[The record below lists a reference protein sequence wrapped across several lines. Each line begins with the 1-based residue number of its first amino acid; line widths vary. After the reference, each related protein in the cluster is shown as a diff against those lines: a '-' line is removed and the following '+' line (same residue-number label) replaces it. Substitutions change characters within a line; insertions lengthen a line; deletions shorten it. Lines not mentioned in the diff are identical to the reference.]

1 MTNRLGVVVNASW
14 RTVLIAG
21 AMTAVTTP
29 IVASAIALGQDEQ
42 SRPVAPA
49 KQASA
54 PRFDVVS
61 VKPSAPAPDDGPA
74 LGMPGAFL
82 PGGPAPADS
91 ATTRRFMAMNVELEV
106 VLHRA
111 YPEFARPGML
121 IAPDWI
127 ADERFDID
135 GRAGTDV
142 QVRLMRLMLRQLLVD
157 RFAMQSHTELRPVDT
172 YQLILARADGKF
184 GPRLRPA
191 SGVCDKWNAQ
201 MTAGRAGDT
210 PPQQPKQAAGAPPC
224 GMTAG
229 IRPGTIL
236 RTFSFGGQ
244 ELSELVTVLES
255 FVGTSVIDRTGLAG
269 RFDIELSWADTSDGR
284 RGITLDPNDTPD
296 RGPSL
301 ANALE
306 EQLGLKL
313 QREKR
318 MAEVLVVDRIERPT
332 PN

>member
-1 MTNRLGVVVNASW
+1 MHIRI
-14 RTVLIAG
+14 VLIVLVSA
-21 AMTAVTTP
+21 AL
-29 IVASAIALGQDEQ
+29 AIAQ
-42 SRPVAPA
+42 SRDVER
-49 KQASA
+49 
-54 PRFDVVS
+54 PRFELVS
-61 VKPSAPAPDDGPA
+61 VKPSAPGPIDGPSV
-74 LGMPGAFL
+74 GMPGAFL
-82 PGGPAPADS
+82 PGGLSPADS
-91 ATTRRFMAMNVELEV
+91 AITRRFGAFNVELEV

-111 YPEFARPGML
+111 YPEFAGPGLL

-142 QVRLMRLMLRQLLVD
+142 PVRLMRQMLRQLLVD
-157 RFAMQSHTELRPVDT
+157 RFGMRSHTEMRLVDVNH
-172 YQLILARADGKF
+172 LVLARGDGKP

-191 SGVCDKWNAQ
+191 TGVCNEWNAQ
-201 MTAGRAGDT
+201 WNAQQAAGRPGDA
-210 PPQQPKQAAGAPPC
+210 PPQQPQQPTGAPPC
-224 GMTAG
+224 GTTAG
-229 IRPGTIL
+229 IRPGTYL

-244 ELSELVTVLES
+244 EVSGLATMLAG
-255 FVGTSVIDRTGLAG
+255 FVGTRVSDQTGLTG

-284 RGITLDPNDTPD
+284 GGIRLDAIDA
-296 RGPSL
+296 GPSL

-313 QREKR
+313 QRVKE